1 MEERQQWLSIAA
13 VVLVIA
19 GLGFFLYRQS
29 RNSQTEETVDITEQQ
44 QQEQEQRGQEVADRL
59 NVEVPEGAERET
71 FRATGETQG
80 AGLVSRIERDGQL
93 AYSVAVD
100 LPDPETGAFYEAY
113 AVGEGDE
120 REYLGRLRQ
129 AKGGW
134 LLDSSVGADTS
145 EFNRIIITR
154 ESQDDRTPEEVILET
169 QFEQ

>member
-29 RNSQTEETVDITEQQ
+29 RNNQPEEPVDVTEQQ
-44 QQEQEQRGQEVADRL
+44 QQEAEQRGEEVAERL
-59 NVEVPEGAERET
+59 NIEVPEGAEREA

-93 AYSVAVD
+93 AYSFAVD
-100 LPDPETGAFYEAY
+100 LPDPQTGEFYEAY
-113 AVGEGDE
+113 AVGEGEE
-120 REYLGRLRQ
+120 REFLGRLRQ

-134 LLDSSVGADTS
+134 LLETS
-145 EFNRIIITR
+145 ISAEISGLNRVIITR
-154 ESQDDRTPEEVILET
+154 ETQDDQTPEEVVLET
-169 QFEQ
+169 QFE